1 MAIHNDG
8 IALSFENGQQSTI
21 VVILPSSSVND
32 QCAVLWVCFVFT
44 GSRGTEKRQ
53 QQSNRRQCG
62 AHKNGHAISVMGG
75 HSEQEQA
82 VKTVSGLECSV

>member
-32 QCAVLWVCFVFT
+32 QCCAV
-44 GSRGTEKRQ
+44 
-53 QQSNRRQCG
+53 
-62 AHKNGHAISVMGG
+62 
-75 HSEQEQA
+75 
-82 VKTVSGLECSV
+82 GLFCNHR